1 MKNKQYWI
9 NRVLE
14 KDKYLEKNLKI
25 IEKELKKSYR
35 EAIKEIK
42 KEIAFLYTEKE
53 LTEWQQYHAEETIR
67 SLESIL
73 DEMYKREEQMLQGNL
88 VNVYKD
94 IFEKECDEFTV
105 NVSFNT
111 VSDKLI
117 REVIKTNWSGLTFSE
132 RIWGNG
138 RNKLAIK
145 VKEILNKG
153 LKRGDSLQDM
163 ARLLSNELNKDYN
176 RALTLVHT
184 ETCWVQNQ
192 ATLDSYKEADLKEYE
207 FCAFIDRRTSDACK
221 ELDGTI
227 IKIKDGVAGVN
238 LPPLHPRCRSCI
250 IPVID

>member
-1 MKNKQYWI
+1 MKDKEYWL
-9 NRVLE
+9 NRAIE
-14 KDKYLEKNLKI
+14 KDKYLEKNLKKV
-25 IEKELKKSYR
+25 EKQLKKSYQ
-35 EAIKEIK
+35 EAIREIK
-42 KEIAFLYTEKE
+42 KEIAFLYAENK
-53 LTEWQQYHAEETIR
+53 LTEYQKYHSEETIK

-73 DEMYKREEQMLQGNL
+73 DEMYKREEQMLQVNL
-88 VNVYKD
+88 INVYKD
-94 IFEKECDEFTV
+94 IFENECDELTV
-105 NVSFNT
+105 NISFST
-111 VSDKLI
+111 VNDRLI

-138 RNKLAIK
+138 RDKLVLK

-153 LKRGDSLQDM
+153 LKRGDSLQEM
-163 ARLLSNELNKDYN
+163 ARLLSDELNRDYK

-207 FCAFIDRRTSDACK
+207 FCAFIDQRTSEVCK

-250 IPVID
+250 IPVIE